1 MDIHILPLTKSD
13 IPQAVECIQTV
24 FADDPF
30 FLYMFDQTTY
40 NPARNAASLSAHF
53 LHGLSINAPIYV
65 AKATTNTNTSTRNT
79 DSRILGICWW
89 HPPTPT
95 ATAPPLA
102 TRIQDS
108 LLSIRQL
115 LANIRYAGRGGLHL
129 HRYRQWKTLQSQTH
143 AQIWDDDRG
152 YYFCNVIA
160 VRSEMR
166 GQGLG
171 RRLVEAVTAR
181 ADEEGMPCYL
191 ESSKGMP
198 NLAIYERLGF
208 EGVSEIEC
216 VDGKDICTLYCMIR
230 PPVTSTNNAKRC

>member
-1 MDIHILPLTKSD
+1 MDIQILPLTKSD

-30 FLYMFDQTTY
+30 FLYMFDQDTY

-65 AKATTNTNTSTRNT
+65 AKATTTNNQARNPE
-79 DSRILGICWW
+79 SRILGICWW

-95 ATAPPLA
+95 TTTTPLA

-160 VRSEMR
+160 VRSELR
-166 GQGLG
+166 GRGVG
-171 RRLVEAVTAR
+171 RRLVEAVTRR

-198 NLAIYERLGF
+198 NLAIYEKLGF
-208 EGVSEIEC
+208 EGVGEIEC

-230 PPVTSTNNAKRC
+230 PPATSTSNAKRC